1 MRFFYKNKG
10 HLRIGKHSVCTNV
23 QFNAGYIRFTRFAV
37 ARSLLYSILNTAL
50 SVYLHE
56 IAHLSRL
63 HLLILRAMTIT
74 REQILYALS
83 QVEDP
88 DFKKDLVSLNMIRD
102 LSFTGDKITFTVE
115 LTTPACPLKDKIEED
130 CRNAIA
136 QLVSPSAEVEI
147 HFTSKVTTL
156 RNVKSEVLPS
166 VKNIITVASGKGGV
180 GKSTVSVNLALAL
193 LRSGAR
199 VGLIDAD
206 IYGPSVPTMLGL
218 QDARPAIK
226 KVGEKNKIVPVEYL
240 GMQVMS
246 IGFLIQDKQPVAWR
260 GPMATSAFRQII
272 TDVLWEDLDY
282 LILDLPPGTGDIHLT
297 IAQFVPV
304 TGAVVVTTPQEVALA
319 DARKAIAFY
328 QLESIHVPVLG
339 VVENM
344 SYFSPPELPDK
355 KYYIFGKGGG
365 RLLAQQFDVPFLGEL
380 PIEQDI
386 REGGDSGKPIALQT
400 VTSGSKAFESLAQTV
415 ARQIAVQNA
424 KNSGNVVTLLR

>member
-1 MRFFYKNKG
+1 MR
-10 HLRIGKHSVCTNV
+10 
-23 QFNAGYIRFTRFAV
+23 
-37 ARSLLYSILNTAL
+37 
-50 SVYLHE
+50 
-56 IAHLSRL
+56 
-63 HLLILRAMTIT
+63 IT
-74 REQILYALS
+74 EQQILHALS

-88 DFKKDLVSLNMIRD
+88 DFKKDLVSLGMIKD
-102 LSFTGDKITFTVE
+102 LTFSDDNIKFTIE
-115 LTTPACPLKDKIEED
+115 LTTPACPMKEKLEND

-136 QLVSPSAEVEI
+136 QLVSNAVKVDIDFS
-147 HFTSKVTTL
+147 SRVTTL
-156 RNVKSEVLPS
+156 RDVKSDILPS
-166 VKNIITVASGKGGV
+166 VKNIIIVASGKGGV

-218 QDARPAIK
+218 QSARPTIQK
-226 KVGEKNKIVPVEYL
+226 IDDKNKIVPVDYL

-260 GPMATSAFRQII
+260 GPMATSALRQII

-282 LILDLPPGTGDIHLT
+282 LVLDLPPGTGDIHLT
-297 IAQFVPV
+297 LAQLVPV
-304 TGAVVVTTPQEVALA
+304 TGAVVVTTPREVALA

-328 QLESIHVPVLG
+328 QLESVHVPVLG

-344 SYFSPPELPDK
+344 AYFTPPELPDK

-365 RLLAQQFDVPFLGEL
+365 RLLAQQFEVPFLGEL

-386 REGGDSGKPIALQT
+386 REGGDFGKPIALQT
-400 VTSGSKAFESLAQTV
+400 STVASKAFEQLAQTV
-415 ARQIAVQNA
+415 AQQIAVQNA
-424 KNSGNVVTLLR
+424 TLEVKA

>member
-1 MRFFYKNKG
+1 MK
-10 HLRIGKHSVCTNV
+10 
-23 QFNAGYIRFTRFAV
+23 FTEQQ
-37 ARSLLYSILNTAL
+37 LL
-50 SVYLHE
+50 H
-56 IAHLSRL
+56 
-63 HLLILRAMTIT
+63 
-74 REQILYALS
+74 ALS

-88 DFKKDLVSLNMIRD
+88 DFKKDLVSLGMIKN
-102 LSFTGDKITFTVE
+102 LSFNDHEIKFTIE
-115 LTTPACPLKDKIEED
+115 LTTPACPLKEQLEND

-136 QLVSPSAEVEI
+136 QLVSNEAKVEI
-147 HFTSKVTTL
+147 EFTSRVTTL
-156 RNVKSEVLPS
+156 RNVKSDILPN

-193 LRSGAR
+193 LRSGAK

-218 QDARPAIK
+218 QSSRPGIRQ
-226 KVGEKNKIVPVEYL
+226 VEDKNKIVPVDYL

-260 GPMATSAFRQII
+260 GPMATSALRQII
-272 TDVLWEDLDY
+272 TDALWDDLDY
-282 LILDLPPGTGDIHLT
+282 LVLDLPPGTGDIHLT
-297 IAQFVPV
+297 LAQLVPV
-304 TGAVVVTTPQEVALA
+304 TGAIVVTTPQEVALI

-328 QLESIHVPVLG
+328 QLESVNVPVLG

-365 RLLAQQFDVPFLGEL
+365 RLLAQQFEVPFLGEL

-386 REGGDSGKPIALQT
+386 REGGDFGKPIALQPAT
-400 VTSGSKAFESLAQTV
+400 AAAAAFDQLAQSV
-415 ARQIAVQNA
+415 AQQIAIINA
-424 KNSGNVVTLLR
+424 SVSVN

>member
-1 MRFFYKNKG
+1 MK
-10 HLRIGKHSVCTNV
+10 
-23 QFNAGYIRFTRFAV
+23 
-37 ARSLLYSILNTAL
+37 
-50 SVYLHE
+50 
-56 IAHLSRL
+56 
-63 HLLILRAMTIT
+63 IT
-74 REQILYALS
+74 EQQILHALS

-88 DFKKDLVSLNMIRD
+88 DFKKDLVSLNMIKD
-102 LSFTGDKITFTVE
+102 LLFDDNGIKFTIE
-115 LTTPACPLKDKIEED
+115 LTTPACPMKEKLETD

-136 QLVSPSAEVEI
+136 QLVSNVIKVDIDFS
-147 HFTSKVTTL
+147 SRVTTL
-156 RNVKSEVLPS
+156 RDIKSDILPS

-193 LRSGAR
+193 LRSGAK

-206 IYGPSVPTMLGL
+206 IYGPSIPTMLGL
-218 QDARPAIK
+218 QSARPTIQ
-226 KVGEKNKIVPVEYL
+226 KVDDKNKIVPVDYL

-260 GPMATSAFRQII
+260 GPMATSALRQII

-282 LILDLPPGTGDIHLT
+282 LVLDLPPGTGDIHLT
-297 IAQFVPV
+297 LAQLVPV

-328 QLESIHVPVLG
+328 QLESINVSVLG

-344 SYFSPPELPDK
+344 SFFTPPELPDNR
-355 KYYIFGKGGG
+355 YYIFGKGGG

-386 REGGDSGKPIALQT
+386 REGGDFGKPIALQT
-400 VTSGSKAFESLAQTV
+400 ATTASKAFELLAQNV
-415 ARQIAVQNA
+415 AQQIAVQNA
-424 KNSGNVVTLLR
+424 NLEVIS

>member
-1 MRFFYKNKG
+1 MR
-10 HLRIGKHSVCTNV
+10 
-23 QFNAGYIRFTRFAV
+23 
-37 ARSLLYSILNTAL
+37 
-50 SVYLHE
+50 
-56 IAHLSRL
+56 
-63 HLLILRAMTIT
+63 IT
-74 REQILYALS
+74 EQQILHALS

-88 DFKKDLVSLNMIRD
+88 DFKKDLVSLGMIKD
-102 LSFTGDKITFTVE
+102 LTFSDDNIKFTIE
-115 LTTPACPLKDKIEED
+115 LTTPACPMKEKLEND

-136 QLVSPSAEVEI
+136 QLVSNVVKVDIDFS
-147 HFTSKVTTL
+147 SRVTTL
-156 RNVKSEVLPS
+156 RDVKSDILPS

-218 QDARPAIK
+218 QSARPTIQK
-226 KVGEKNKIVPVEYL
+226 IDDKNKIVPVDYL

-260 GPMATSAFRQII
+260 GPMATSALRQII

-282 LILDLPPGTGDIHLT
+282 LVLDLPPGTGDIHLT
-297 IAQFVPV
+297 LAQLVPV

-328 QLESIHVPVLG
+328 QLESVHVPVLG

-344 SYFSPPELPDK
+344 SYFTPPELPDK

-365 RLLAQQFDVPFLGEL
+365 RLLAQQFEVPFLGEL

-386 REGGDSGKPIALQT
+386 REGGDFGKPIALQT
-400 VTSGSKAFESLAQTV
+400 STVASKAFEQLAQTV
-415 ARQIAVQNA
+415 AQQIAVQNA
-424 KNSGNVVTLLR
+424 TLEVKA

>member
-1 MRFFYKNKG
+1 MR
-10 HLRIGKHSVCTNV
+10 
-23 QFNAGYIRFTRFAV
+23 
-37 ARSLLYSILNTAL
+37 
-50 SVYLHE
+50 
-56 IAHLSRL
+56 
-63 HLLILRAMTIT
+63 IT
-74 REQILYALS
+74 EQQILHALS

-88 DFKKDLVSLNMIRD
+88 DFKKDLVSLGMIKD
-102 LSFTGDKITFTVE
+102 LTFSDDNIKFTIE
-115 LTTPACPLKDKIEED
+115 LTTPACPMKEKLEND

-136 QLVSPSAEVEI
+136 QLVSNAVKVDIDFS
-147 HFTSKVTTL
+147 SRVTTL
-156 RNVKSEVLPS
+156 RDVKSDILPS
-166 VKNIITVASGKGGV
+166 VKNIIIVASGKGGV

-218 QDARPAIK
+218 QSARPTIQK
-226 KVGEKNKIVPVEYL
+226 IDDKNKIVPVDYL

-260 GPMATSAFRQII
+260 GPMATSALRQII

-282 LILDLPPGTGDIHLT
+282 LVLDLPPGTGDIHLT
-297 IAQFVPV
+297 LAQLVPV

-328 QLESIHVPVLG
+328 QLESVHVPVLG

-344 SYFSPPELPDK
+344 AYFTPPELPDK

-365 RLLAQQFDVPFLGEL
+365 RLLAQQFEVPFLGEL

-386 REGGDSGKPIALQT
+386 REGGDFGKPIALQT
-400 VTSGSKAFESLAQTV
+400 STVASKAFEQLAQTV
-415 ARQIAVQNA
+415 AQQIAVQNA
-424 KNSGNVVTLLR
+424 TLEVKA

>member
-1 MRFFYKNKG
+1 MK
-10 HLRIGKHSVCTNV
+10 
-23 QFNAGYIRFTRFAV
+23 
-37 ARSLLYSILNTAL
+37 
-50 SVYLHE
+50 
-56 IAHLSRL
+56 
-63 HLLILRAMTIT
+63 IT
-74 REQILYALS
+74 EQQILHALS

-88 DFKKDLVSLNMIRD
+88 DFKKDLVSLNMIKD
-102 LSFTGDKITFTVE
+102 LVFDDNGIKFTIE
-115 LTTPACPLKDKIEED
+115 LTTPACPMKEKLETD

-136 QLVSPSAEVEI
+136 QLVSNVINVDIDFS
-147 HFTSKVTTL
+147 SRVTTL
-156 RNVKSEVLPS
+156 RDIKSDILPN

-193 LRSGAR
+193 LRTGAK

-206 IYGPSVPTMLGL
+206 IYGPSIPTMLGL
-218 QDARPAIK
+218 QSARPTIQ
-226 KVGEKNKIVPVEYL
+226 KVDDKNKIVPVDYL

-260 GPMATSAFRQII
+260 GPMATSALRQII

-282 LILDLPPGTGDIHLT
+282 LVLDLPPGTGDIHLT
-297 IAQFVPV
+297 LAQLVPV

-344 SYFSPPELPDK
+344 AFFSPPELPEN

-386 REGGDSGKPIALQT
+386 REGGDYGKPIALQT
-400 VTSGSKAFESLAQTV
+400 AITASKAFELLAQNV
-415 ARQIAVQNA
+415 AQQIAVQNA
-424 KNSGNVVTLLR
+424 NLEVIA

>member
-1 MRFFYKNKG
+1 MR
-10 HLRIGKHSVCTNV
+10 
-23 QFNAGYIRFTRFAV
+23 
-37 ARSLLYSILNTAL
+37 
-50 SVYLHE
+50 
-56 IAHLSRL
+56 
-63 HLLILRAMTIT
+63 IT
-74 REQILYALS
+74 EQQILHALS

-88 DFKKDLVSLNMIRD
+88 DFKKDLVSLGMIKD
-102 LSFTGDKITFTVE
+102 LTFSDDNIKFTIE
-115 LTTPACPLKDKIEED
+115 LTTPACPMKEKLEND

-136 QLVSPSAEVEI
+136 QLVSNEVKVDI
-147 HFTSKVTTL
+147 DFSYRVTTL
-156 RNVKSEVLPS
+156 RDVKSDILPS

-218 QDARPAIK
+218 QSARPTIQK
-226 KVGEKNKIVPVEYL
+226 IDDKNKIVPVDYL

-260 GPMATSAFRQII
+260 GPMATSALRQII

-282 LILDLPPGTGDIHLT
+282 LVLDLPPGTGDIHLT
-297 IAQFVPV
+297 LAQLVPV

-328 QLESIHVPVLG
+328 QLESVHVPVLG

-344 SYFSPPELPDK
+344 SYFTPPELPDK
-355 KYYIFGKGGG
+355 KYYIFVKGGG
-365 RLLAQQFDVPFLGEL
+365 RLLAQQFEVPFLGEL

-386 REGGDSGKPIALQT
+386 REGGDFGKPIALQT
-400 VTSGSKAFESLAQTV
+400 STVASKAFEQLAQTV
-415 ARQIAVQNA
+415 AQQIAVQNA
-424 KNSGNVVTLLR
+424 TLEVKA

>member
-1 MRFFYKNKG
+1 MK
-10 HLRIGKHSVCTNV
+10 
-23 QFNAGYIRFTRFAV
+23 
-37 ARSLLYSILNTAL
+37 
-50 SVYLHE
+50 
-56 IAHLSRL
+56 
-63 HLLILRAMTIT
+63 IT
-74 REQILYALS
+74 EQQILHALS

-88 DFKKDLVSLNMIRD
+88 DFKKDLVSLNMIKD
-102 LSFTGDKITFTVE
+102 LLFDDNGIKFTIE
-115 LTTPACPLKDKIEED
+115 LTTPACPMKEKLETD

-136 QLVSPSAEVEI
+136 QLVSNVIKVDIDFS
-147 HFTSKVTTL
+147 SRVTTL
-156 RNVKSEVLPS
+156 RDIKSDILPS

-193 LRSGAR
+193 LRSGAK

-206 IYGPSVPTMLGL
+206 IYGPSIPTMLGL
-218 QDARPAIK
+218 QSARPTIQ
-226 KVGEKNKIVPVEYL
+226 KVDDKNKIVPVDYL

-260 GPMATSAFRQII
+260 GPMATSALRQII

-282 LILDLPPGTGDIHLT
+282 LVLDLPPGTGDIHLT
-297 IAQFVPV
+297 LAQLVPV

-328 QLESIHVPVLG
+328 QLESINVPVLG

-344 SYFSPPELPDK
+344 SFFTPPELPDNR
-355 KYYIFGKGGG
+355 YYIFGKGGG

-386 REGGDSGKPIALQT
+386 REGGDFGKPIALQT
-400 VTSGSKAFESLAQTV
+400 ATTASKAFELLAQNV
-415 ARQIAVQNA
+415 AQQIAVQNA
-424 KNSGNVVTLLR
+424 NLEVIS

>member
-1 MRFFYKNKG
+1 MR
-10 HLRIGKHSVCTNV
+10 
-23 QFNAGYIRFTRFAV
+23 
-37 ARSLLYSILNTAL
+37 
-50 SVYLHE
+50 
-56 IAHLSRL
+56 
-63 HLLILRAMTIT
+63 IT
-74 REQILYALS
+74 EQQILHALS

-88 DFKKDLVSLNMIRD
+88 DFKKDLVSLGMIKD
-102 LSFTGDKITFTVE
+102 LTFSDDNIKFTIE
-115 LTTPACPLKDKIEED
+115 LTTPACPMKEKLEND

-136 QLVSPSAEVEI
+136 QLVSNAVKVDIDFS
-147 HFTSKVTTL
+147 SRVTTL
-156 RNVKSEVLPS
+156 RDVKSDILPS

-218 QDARPAIK
+218 QSARPTIQK
-226 KVGEKNKIVPVEYL
+226 IDDKNKIVPVDYL

-260 GPMATSAFRQII
+260 GPMATSALRQII

-282 LILDLPPGTGDIHLT
+282 LVLDLPPGTGDIHLT
-297 IAQFVPV
+297 LAQLVPV

-328 QLESIHVPVLG
+328 QLESVHVPVLG

-344 SYFSPPELPDK
+344 SYFTPPELPDK

-365 RLLAQQFDVPFLGEL
+365 RLLAQQFEVPFLGEL

-386 REGGDSGKPIALQT
+386 REGGDFGKPIALQT
-400 VTSGSKAFESLAQTV
+400 STVASKAFEQLAQTV
-415 ARQIAVQNA
+415 AQQIAVQNA
-424 KNSGNVVTLLR
+424 TLEVKA